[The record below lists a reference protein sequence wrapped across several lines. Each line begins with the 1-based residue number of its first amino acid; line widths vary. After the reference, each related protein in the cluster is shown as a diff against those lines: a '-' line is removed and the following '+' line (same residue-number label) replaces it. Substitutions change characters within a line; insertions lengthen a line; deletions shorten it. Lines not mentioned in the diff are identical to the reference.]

1 MPGLKQPAVTDHR
14 HQSSPCIPSVLSD
27 SMSPAAV
34 QVEDREQEKE
44 SSPEGKSDVSTY
56 ATDDFPPASGTHSG
70 VRSLSMFSHGG
81 VLPTAVCLS
90 KAAIGAGVLTMSGHA
105 AEVGLV
111 FQTSS
116 LIGGAVLSLASIRF
130 IATACT
136 ATGCYSY
143 EDLCDELLHPVM
155 ALFTGFMNTLNCI
168 GSAVGYLIICGQ
180 LFGAVTGAS
189 EPQCRLFLV
198 LTGVFVCAPLAIARH
213 VSCMRHLAAGSIAAL
228 LTLVACVMW
237 YFAEHGADETI
248 VTPDDV
254 FFSST
259 ATVFTYMSGINNVV
273 FAYNNQFNVPQL
285 TGELKPEPSTMRMHT
300 AAVICLI
307 MCFSLYAFTS
317 VFGVLAFG
325 IGDHQ
330 KHSLVNS
337 LKPVGRNPFV
347 VLTMLGLMLSV
358 LTCFQFHVYP
368 VRQFAAYLV
377 RRIRKRG
384 ANTEKEDKVVC
395 GKTVTRWFDI
405 FFALFSVAVI
415 IFIAVVVKDLRTVL
429 QFVGSFAAAYIAFIV
444 PPIWLLQV
452 RRRSQSFCWCKAET
466 QLCLLVLSLGIF
478 FFAFGTYTAV
488 LSV

>member
-1 MPGLKQPAVTDHR
+1 
-14 HQSSPCIPSVLSD
+14 
-27 SMSPAAV
+27 MSPAAV

>member
-1 MPGLKQPAVTDHR
+1 
-14 HQSSPCIPSVLSD
+14 
-27 SMSPAAV
+27 MSFA
-34 QVEDREQEKE
+34 QVEGRMQEVKDSSEIE
-44 SSPEGKSDVSTY
+44 SDISTCVVS
-56 ATDDFPPASGTHSG
+56 DDFSTDSEKQSAG
-70 VRSLSMFSHGG
+70 RRLSMFSHGAI
-81 VLPTAVCLS
+81 LPTAVCLS
-90 KAAIGAGVLTMSGHA
+90 KAAIGAGVLTMPGHA
-105 AEVGLV
+105 AEVGVV
-111 FQTSS
+111 FQTFA
-116 LIGGAVLSLASIRF
+116 LIGGAVLTLSSIRF
-130 IATACT
+130 IAAACI

-143 EDLCDELLHPVM
+143 EDLCDELLHPVI

-180 LFGAVTGAS
+180 LFGVVTGAS
-189 EPQCRLFLV
+189 EPHCKLFIV

-228 LTLVACVMW
+228 LILVACVMW
-237 YFAEHGADETI
+237 YYAEQGADETI

-254 FFSST
+254 LFSST
-259 ATVFTYMSGINNVV
+259 ATAFTYMSSINNVV

-285 TGELKPEPSTMRMHT
+285 TGELKPEPTTMRMHT
-300 AAVICLI
+300 AAVICLV
-307 MCFSLYAFTS
+307 MCFAVYIFTS

-330 KHSLVNS
+330 KESLVNS
-337 LKPVGRNPFV
+337 LKPVGHNPFV

-377 RRIRKRG
+377 RRIRKRD
-384 ANTEKEDKVVC
+384 ANTEKEDKIIW

-405 FFALFSVAVI
+405 FCALFSVAVI

-429 QFVGSFAAAYIAFIV
+429 QFVGSFASAYIAFIV

-452 RRRSQSFCWCKAET
+452 RRRSPSFRWCKAET
-466 QLCLLVLSLGIF
+466 QLCLLVLSLGSF

-488 LSV
+488 SSA